1 MQSSRLS
8 RFFSQSKFDT
18 FLRAQGFDD
27 FVGIGQTH
35 PDKLASSFIVVYQ
48 QDRSYTPLPPPRLS
62 ALSSQLPP
70 WHIATGGPKDKSLIE
85 RRLKRITAAIFGEF
99 AIFGDS
105 QRVPLGDLE
114 NLKRFLRRN
123 SIPRSAALP
132 VERLNYTLQPLPHR
146 RPKTYAWAAFILG

>member
-18 FLRAQGFDD
+18 FLRALGFDD

-48 QDRSYTPLPPPRLS
+48 QDRSYTFPAASTFSIVVTITTLAYCNRRTKRQIIDGASVKENNRRHIRRIRHIWRL
-62 ALSSQLPP
+62 AASSV
-70 WHIATGGPKDKSLIE
+70 
-85 RRLKRITAAIFGEF
+85 
-99 AIFGDS
+99 GD
-105 QRVPLGDLE
+105 QE
-114 NLKRFLRRN
+114 NLKRLLRRD

-132 VERLNYTLQPLPHR
+132 VERLNYTLQPLPQR
-146 RPKTYAWAAFILG
+146 RPKTYAWAAFMLG